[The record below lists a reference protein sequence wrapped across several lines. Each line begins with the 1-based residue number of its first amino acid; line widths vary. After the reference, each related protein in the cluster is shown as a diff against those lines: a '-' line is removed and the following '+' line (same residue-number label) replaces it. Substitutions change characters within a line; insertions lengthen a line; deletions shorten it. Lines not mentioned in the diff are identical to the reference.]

1 MKNGVTRNCAL
12 YIVNCTFYQKGV
24 FAVAYTVAQILPGNK
39 RGQAAADAL
48 LVREGIRRDAHLDY
62 TCGVYDDDFNLCA
75 TGSCFAN
82 TLRCMAVD
90 GGHQGEGLMNLVVS
104 HLSEVQAARGNTHLF
119 LYTKPA
125 SAKFFGD
132 LGFYEIARVPDKLV
146 FMENRRAGFTDWL
159 KAQKR
164 ADAPRERTA
173 AVVMNANPFTLG
185 HRFLLEKACES
196 ADAVH
201 LFVLS
206 EDFGPIPAADRK
218 RLVAAGTADMEK
230 IILHDSGPYIISA
243 ATFPGYF
250 LKDSDEVSLAHARL
264 DLAVFGRIA
273 EALNI
278 GARFVGEEP
287 FSHVTGL
294 YNRAMTEELP
304 RLGVAC
310 RVIPRL
316 ETGGKAVS
324 ASMVRQA
331 VHDGDMESVRPW
343 LPQSTWAYLTGP
355 DGEKAVA
362 AIRRSDDVI
371 HH

>member
-1 MKNGVTRNCAL
+1 M
-12 YIVNCTFYQKGV
+12 
-24 FAVAYTVAQILPGNK
+24 AYTVAQIYPSNK

-48 LVREGIRRDAHLDY
+48 LVREGIQRDAHLDY
-62 TCGVYDDDFNLCA
+62 TCGVYDEDFNLCA

-90 GGHQGEGLMNLVVS
+90 SGHQGEGLMNLVVS

-119 LYTKPA
+119 LYTKPQ

-132 LGFYEIARVPDKLV
+132 LGFHEIARVEGKLV
-146 FMENRRAGFTDWL
+146 FMENRRTGFADWL

-185 HRFLLEKACES
+185 HHYLLERACEN

-206 EDFGPIPAADRK
+206 EDFGPIPAADRR

-250 LKDSDEVSLAHARL
+250 LKDSDEISLAHARL

-278 GARFVGEEP
+278 GVRFVGEEP

-304 RLGVAC
+304 RLGVEC

-316 ETGGKAVS
+316 EKDGRAVS

-331 VHDGDMESVRPW
+331 VHDGELEKIHPW
-343 LPQSTWAYLTGP
+343 VPESTWAYLTGP
-355 DGEKAVA
+355 DGANAVA
-362 AIRRSDDVI
+362 AIRKTDDVI